1 MSLAPTLTRAPKDPP
16 TPVGEPAVAPSR
28 RGLRRVPIGLT
39 VSLVVLTL
47 ALLAAAF
54 PGLFTST
61 SPYEIFYGEHLR
73 PPSATHPFGT
83 DNLSRDI
90 FARVVYGARISLVAS
105 LLALTI
111 SFVSGTAL
119 GLLAGAGGRRLD
131 AVVMRLTDLLMSIP
145 GLMMSLAIVAAL
157 GFGTRNVAIAV
168 GVAGIAPVAR
178 LMRSSVM
185 VVARSPYVEAAALSG
200 VSRPRILTRHV
211 VPNSFSPVAAYIA
224 LEFGAGIIAI
234 SSLSF
239 LGLGVAPPDPEW
251 GALVADGRG
260 FLSTAWWMTTMP
272 GIVVTVVVV
281 AANGVYLYFQ
291 RRARETA

>member
-1 MSLAPTLTRAPKDPP
+1 MTLTTTVTPTSEVPSAPLPEPLVPAPRRRRRFSVGLTLSLA
-16 TPVGEPAVAPSR
+16 V
-28 RGLRRVPIGLT
+28 IGLAT
-39 VSLVVLTL
+39 
-47 ALLAAAF
+47 LAAAF
-54 PGLFTST
+54 PALLTST
-61 SPYEIFYGEHLR
+61 SPYEIFYGQHLE
-73 PPSATHPFGT
+73 PPSWDHPFGT

-90 FARVVYGARISLVAS
+90 FARVVYGARISLLAA
-105 LLALTI
+105 LLALAI
-111 SFVSGTAL
+111 SFVSGTLL
-119 GLLAGAGGRRLD
+119 GLLAGSAGGRID
-131 AVVMRLTDLLMSIP
+131 AVVMRLTDLMMSIP

-168 GVAGIAPVAR
+168 GVAGIAPVTR

-185 VVARSPYVEAAALSG
+185 IVVKSPYVEAAALSG

-211 VPNSFSPVAAYIA
+211 LPNAFSPVAAYIA
-224 LEFGAGIIAI
+224 LDFGASIIAI

-272 GIVVTVVVV
+272 GLVVTSVVV
-281 AANGVYLYFQ
+281 AANGVFLYFQ
-291 RRARETA
+291 RRARESR